1 METIRATGSRPRRG
15 RRILATL
22 VILPLLV
29 VTAVW
34 MSVTP
39 GWELRRL
46 RHVLDAGAA
55 PGDPMPIQVGI
66 GSVGRLIAKGILRW
80 TPAPPEIQ
88 TVLGAVRRAE
98 VSVREHGGWR
108 PGLRPADQLERAAR
122 HLAAGQWTS
131 QVRVEE
137 PGRAVGVFLR
147 PDTRPDTWDVCV
159 VVLEEERTVL
169 VRATAQPD
177 RLLPLAG
184 RFHTPA
190 RLSRA
195 PLPAEPMWTAL
206 AK

>member
-1 METIRATGSRPRRG
+1 MEQPGPPRVRARHG
-15 RRILATL
+15 RRILLA
-22 VILPLLV
+22 LLV
-29 VTAVW
+29 VPLLAAAAVW

-46 RHVLDAGAA
+46 RHVLDTGAA
-55 PGDPMPIQVGI
+55 PGAPMPIQVGI
-66 GSVGRLIAKGILRW
+66 GSVGRLVAKGILRW
-80 TPAPPEIQ
+80 TPAPPELQ

-108 PGLRPADQLERAAR
+108 SGLRPSDQLERAAR

-131 QVRVEE
+131 RVRVEE

-169 VRATAQPD
+169 VRATARPD
-177 RLLPLAG
+177 RLLPLVD
-184 RFHTPA
+184 RFPGSV